1 MDLPKVEMKFHPG
14 PANQPPP
21 REPNVRREID
31 ANSWMIGDV
40 IISRH
45 ASEPS
50 GPSWGDGKG
59 AFFTVS
65 EAPTPK
71 PPTRAISD
79 DCPIKD
85 YYLWEPEACGVW
97 QVGLALLDIS
107 LNKGT
112 PQHVTLE
119 ALAKRSLSF
128 QIPKVYYHGTFGD
141 LYYIVHSTLPG
152 KTICEAWPE
161 TTDDALKKRW
171 LERIVDSCV
180 ELSAWKSES
189 VTGITGDILHDWWLT
204 KHDDYPAS
212 STPDA
217 VLQIC
222 NEIGMDCSNLVFQH
236 NLLTPLS
243 YTVNEAGDLLG
254 IYHWEDAGFLPKD
267 WIATKPS
274 FNSSLDAWQKQKT
287 TWLCDDV
294 DKYDKDLLNELK
306 GRGFRNFFHEHGK
319 WRSQMLKERYPD
331 VYGQP

>member
-1 MDLPKVEMKFHPG
+1 MDLPKVELKFHPG
-14 PANQPPP
+14 PANPPPP

-65 EAPTPK
+65 EAPIPK

-85 YYLWEPEACGVW
+85 YYLWEPQACGVW
-97 QVGLALLDIS
+97 QVGLA
-107 LNKGT
+107 
-112 PQHVTLE
+112 
-119 ALAKRSLSF
+119 F
-128 QIPKVYYHGTFGD
+128 
-141 LYYIVHSTLPG
+141 TLPG

-222 NEIGMDCSNLVFQH
+222 NEIGLDCSNLVFQH

-243 YTVNEAGDLLG
+243 YTVNKAGDLLG
-254 IYHWEDAGFLPKD
+254 IYHWEEAGFLPKD

-274 FNSSLDAWQKQKT
+274 FNSSLDAWQKQKA
-287 TWLCDDV
+287 TWLCADV
-294 DKYDKDLLNELK
+294 DKYDEDLLNELK
-306 GRGFRNFFHEHGK
+306 GRGFRIFFREHGE